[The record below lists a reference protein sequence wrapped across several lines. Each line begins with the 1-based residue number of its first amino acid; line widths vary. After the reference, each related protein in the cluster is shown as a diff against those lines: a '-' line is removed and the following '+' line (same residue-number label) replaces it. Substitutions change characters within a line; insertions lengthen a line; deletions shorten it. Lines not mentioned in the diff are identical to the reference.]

1 MARTKT
7 KANAASD
14 PVIESTRAKPWLARQ
29 LPEYG
34 PLIFW
39 RDGSDETRDGIV
51 CITTFCDNPD
61 CPCHDALLDVLSV
74 DDHHSAVEV
83 TRDGEIRMPCMAESE
98 SELPPTRR
106 AAVVVDLDTG
116 TLTPAEGQQ
125 DEAVLAWVRSVM
137 DKDVLD
143 LLRRRASE
151 MKQQVVA
158 APVRQATAT
167 PTPGRND
174 PCPCGSGRKFKHC
187 CLGKQPTAGPAPEVA
202 HELED
207 PLATAP
213 AAGRDAPAR
222 TQRTTTGPRS
232 KPTEPE
238 VYQLKVTLLGIEPP
252 IWRRIRVSANSTLGQ
267 LHDVLQIVMGWTN
280 SHLHE
285 YRVGE
290 ELVFGPP
297 DPEREYPAGNE
308 LRTPLR
314 QIAGPDSVIRYLYD
328 FGDGWEHEIAVEQV
342 LPAAEAGSAIP
353 TCIDGQRRTPPEDC
367 GGVGGYERLLEVLAD
382 PDADEHADMM
392 KWVGKSFDPE
402 RFDQAAVDAK
412 LRALAGLR
420 GPARVRGR
428 R

>member
-7 KANAASD
+7 KKDAATD

-29 LPEYG
+29 LPEHG

-39 RDGSDETRDGIV
+39 RDGPDETRDGIV
-51 CITTFCDNPD
+51 CITAFCSSPT
-61 CPCHDALLDVLSV
+61 CPCHEAFLDVLTV
-74 DDHHSAVEV
+74 DDHLSAVEV
-83 TRDGEIRMPCMAESE
+83 TRSGDIRMPCMAERG
-98 SELPPTRR
+98 SELRPTRR
-106 AAVVVDLDTG
+106 AVVAVDLESG
-116 TLTPAEGQQ
+116 SIKP
-125 DEAVLAWVRSVM
+125 DEDQRDDGILAWLREAI
-137 DKDVLD
+137 DKDVID
-143 LLRRRASE
+143 LLRRRWSQRGSRTPKALGGS
-151 MKQQVVA
+151 VA
-158 APVRQATAT
+158 ATEEVAAAAVDDLLLTVP
-167 PTPGRND
+167 
-174 PCPCGSGRKFKHC
+174 SGFPRV
-187 CLGKQPTAGPAPEVA
+187 AEPAPKRDRP
-202 HELED
+202 HN
-207 PLATAP
+207 PRRRS
-213 AAGRDAPAR
+213 AA
-222 TQRTTTGPRS
+222 
-232 KPTEPE
+232 PE

-290 ELVFGPP
+290 DLVFGPP

-342 LPAAEAGSAIP
+342 LSAAEAGSAIP

-402 RFDQAAVDAK
+402 RFDLAAVSAK
-412 LRALAGLR
+412 RRALAGLR